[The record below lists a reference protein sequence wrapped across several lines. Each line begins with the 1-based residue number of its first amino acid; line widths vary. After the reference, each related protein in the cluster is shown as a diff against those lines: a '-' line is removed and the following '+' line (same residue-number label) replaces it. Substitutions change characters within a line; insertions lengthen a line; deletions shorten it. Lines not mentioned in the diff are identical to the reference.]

1 MQRERANEDAF
12 VEPMPPTRSQAATSL
27 LRTVISTYLPSLSS
41 FAIMSS
47 PPSALTHPHTSHYL
61 LSALRPRPPPSP
73 APPQHVTSPLSRT
86 LALNPDDASASSSA
100 SLLSSSPRPT
110 FARRASTTP
119 AGASAGSAGLREGLL
134 AQVVGCLEEEDEG
147 EEKLKVLLGEE
158 LSWEHKVRADVI
170 VHHAKQ
176 G

>member
-1 MQRERANEDAF
+1 
-12 VEPMPPTRSQAATSL
+12 
-27 LRTVISTYLPSLSS
+27 
-41 FAIMSS
+41 
-47 PPSALTHPHTSHYL
+47 
-61 LSALRPRPPPSP
+61 
-73 APPQHVTSPLSRT
+73 
-86 LALNPDDASASSSA
+86 
-100 SLLSSSPRPT
+100 
-110 FARRASTTP
+110 
-119 AGASAGSAGLREGLL
+119 LREGLL